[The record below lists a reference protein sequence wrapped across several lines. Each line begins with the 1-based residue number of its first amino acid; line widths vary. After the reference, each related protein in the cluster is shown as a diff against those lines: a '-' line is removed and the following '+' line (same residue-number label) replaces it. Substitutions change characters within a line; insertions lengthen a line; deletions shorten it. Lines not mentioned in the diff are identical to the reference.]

1 MTGAECL
8 LQQRPDKAEFHFPRT
23 RYRDTVKAKR
33 MLLRRAIHKISTE
46 FVDLQP
52 DAFQF
57 SPIHCAV
64 VCCSLHSPKYVL
76 RKNFLYTLL
85 RENSISCHSTFKFS
99 RKLKCIVIL
108 TTLINRRQFNMVLQ
122 PNNWFG
128 LVL

>member
-57 SPIHCAV
+57 SPSIAPWFV
-64 VCCSLHSPKYVL
+64 ALYIL
-76 RKNFLYTLL
+76 RNMSCVRISSTRFSAKIQSRVTAPSNFP
-85 RENSISCHSTFKFS
+85 ES
-99 RKLKCIVIL
+99 
-108 TTLINRRQFNMVLQ
+108 
-122 PNNWFG
+122 
-128 LVL
+128 